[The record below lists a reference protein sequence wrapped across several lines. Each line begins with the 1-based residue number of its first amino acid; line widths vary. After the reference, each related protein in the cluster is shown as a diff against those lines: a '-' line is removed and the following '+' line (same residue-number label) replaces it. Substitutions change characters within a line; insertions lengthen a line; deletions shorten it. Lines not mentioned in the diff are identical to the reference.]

1 MRITNPTILRGYN
14 RDLNRL
20 LNLKNRTEKRITSQ
34 RQFARASEA
43 PLAAAKALNVRKSLY
58 YSAQYKE
65 NLKVADKFYTEAET
79 SLLQVSDKMAQIRET
94 IIAACNTTKDMQ
106 DYNIYAQQ
114 LETSARELCAIFNTD
129 SAGRAIFGGESDDP
143 SPFEIINDSNGNAAT
158 VLYHGIPVNAMSD
171 YKQYPYSKEVNLDI
185 GLGMEIDQETQEV
198 DPQSVLNISFVGTK
212 VSGCGAEYGVA
223 DIDLSQ
229 IKENRMYCIDVFAG
243 NVKKTVAFKGQ
254 GLPEDNVKVLNAALA
269 DAYKREKDLGEGYP
283 RVDAQGVV
291 YLVKDELD
299 ADGNPIKEEV
309 PVEDGIVCVV
319 NNDYKTEVDKYT
331 EMKNGAPEV
340 VIAKDDPVLNPNPKK
355 DELKK
360 YRIFPE
366 KLVID
371 NDSGYTNKFKVNVE
385 NLEDGE
391 YYSLEVKVGNE
402 DSKTV
407 TFRASD
413 NDDAE
418 ARSAETLNNIQKALD
433 DAFGAAG
440 KVNISKTKATQGMIT
455 CEGSPVKVSCS
466 DNKGMPPTAVTA
478 DITSKS
484 TSKVDTSKF
493 ETGKTYTFTVPNGGN
508 ITVTVDKDSNDIVK
522 KFNDANNTYTMDAN
536 GVITKKADGSFA
548 GGVTCK
554 DENGATVPVGAKTDY
569 SINLGNMIPGAK
581 YELKVI
587 TGDGRNVKNI
597 SFEAGENAEE
607 TLANLEKELNDATVK
622 FTKGDE
628 DGVYNV
634 SAGTALVNTVYAT
647 KENPVVERESIYSNN
662 YIQLTLDAARALRN
676 GDIEYANG
684 CIDRIVTANE
694 NLLVE
699 IADLGCNEEF
709 ISFNLDRITTREENL
724 LERQNDLEGADV
736 KKEITLWKTYE
747 AMYNA
752 CLQMSSSVVP
762 NSIFNYIK

>member
-20 LNLKNRTEKRITSQ
+20 LNLKTQTEKRITSQ

-79 SLLQVSDKMAQIRET
+79 SLLQVSEKMAQIRET

-114 LETSARELCAIFNTD
+114 LETSARELCSIFNTD

-229 IKENRMYCIDVFAG
+229 IKENRMYCIDVYAG
-243 NVKKTVAFKGQ
+243 NVKKTIAFKGQ
-254 GLPEDNVKVLNAALA
+254 VLPEDNVKVLNAALA
-269 DAYKREKDLGEGYP
+269 DAYKREKGLGEGYP
-283 RVDAQGVV
+283 KVDAQGVV

-299 ADGNPIKEEV
+299 ADDNVVNAEV
-309 PVEDGIVCVV
+309 PVEDGIVCIV
-319 NNDYKTEVDKYT
+319 NNEYRNEVDKYT
-331 EMKNGAPEV
+331 EMKDGEPT
-340 VIAKDDPVLNPNPKK
+340 VIVAKEL

-360 YRIFPE
+360 VNKKQIKIYPE
-366 KLVID
+366 KLVVD
-371 NDSGYTNKFKVNVE
+371 NDSGYTNKFKVNVD

-402 DSKTV
+402 DAKTI
-407 TFRASD
+407 TFQASD
-413 NDDAE
+413 NDDPE
-418 ARSAETLNNIQKALD
+418 LRTAETLNNIQQALD
-433 DAFGAAG
+433 EAYGTAG
-440 KVNISKTKATQGMIT
+440 KVNISKTKVTQGMIT
-455 CEGSPVKVSCS
+455 CEGSPVKVSCI
-466 DNKGMPPTAVTA
+466 DNKGTPPTAVKA
-478 DITSKS
+478 DIISKS
-484 TSKVDTSKF
+484 TSKFDTSKF
-493 ETGKTYTFTVPNGGN
+493 ETGKTYTFTVPNGVN
-508 ITVTVDKDSNDIVK
+508 ITVKVDDNTNDIVD
-522 KFNDANNTYTMDAN
+522 KFNNANNTYTMDTN

-554 DENGATVPVGAKTDY
+554 DETGATVPVGAKTDY
-569 SINLGNMIPGAK
+569 SINLGKMIPGAK

-587 TGDGRNVKNI
+587 TDDGRNVKNI

-607 TLANLEKELNDATVK
+607 TLANLEAALNDNTVK

-634 SAGTALVNTVYAT
+634 NEGTALANTIYPS
-647 KENPVVERESIYSNN
+647 KENPIVERESIYSNN

-676 GDIEYANG
+676 GDIAYANG

-724 LERQNDLEGADV
+724 LDRQNDLEGADV

>member
-20 LNLKNRTEKRITSQ
+20 LNLKSRTEKRITSQ

-158 VLYHGIPVNAMSD
+158 VLYHGIPVNAMND
-171 YKQYPYSKEVNLDI
+171 YKQYPYSKDVNIDI
-185 GLGMEIDQETQEV
+185 GIGMEIDQETQEV
-198 DPQSVLNISFVGTK
+198 DPQSVLDISFVGTK
-212 VSGCGAEYGVA
+212 VSGCGAQYGVA

-229 IKENRMYCIDVFAG
+229 IKENRMYCIDVYAG
-243 NVKKTVAFKGQ
+243 NVKKTIAFKGAT
-254 GLPEDNVKVLNAALA
+254 GKDNVAVLNAALA
-269 DAYKREKDLGEGYP
+269 DAYKKEKALGEGYP
-283 RVDAQGVV
+283 KVDDQGVI

-299 ADGNPIKEEV
+299 KDGNIAVKDGKRMEEI

-319 NNDYKTEVDKYT
+319 NNEYRKEVDKYFD
-331 EMKNGAPEV
+331 KNG
-340 VIAKDDPVLNPNPKK
+340 DPVVGKTKL
-355 DELKK
+355 L
-360 YRIFPE
+360 YPE
-366 KLVID
+366 KLVVD

-385 NLEDGE
+385 NLTDGQ
-391 YYSLEVKVGNE
+391 YYSINVKVGNE
-402 DSKTV
+402 DAKTV
-407 TFRASD
+407 TFQASD
-413 NDDAE
+413 NDDVE
-418 ARSAETLNNIQKALD
+418 QRHTETLNNLQAALD
-433 DAFGAAG
+433 EAFGAAG
-440 KVNISKTKATQGMIT
+440 RVNVSKTKATQGMIT
-455 CEGSPVKVSCS
+455 CEGSPVKVTCE
-466 DNKGMPPTAVTA
+466 DNEGTPPTAVKA

-484 TSKVDTSKF
+484 TMKYDTERF
-493 ETGKTYTFTVPNGGN
+493 EKGIKYTFTVPGEA
-508 ITVTVDKDSNDIVK
+508 DIVITATDDK
-522 KFNDANNTYTMDAN
+522 GFVPAEFTKASTGYKMDSN
-536 GVITKKADGSFA
+536 GVITKKDGSFA
-548 GGVTCK
+548 GGITCTAGEGK
-554 DENGATVPVGAKTDY
+554 DAKTVPAGTKTDY
-569 SINLGNMIPGAK
+569 SIDLGKMIPGAE

-587 TGDGRNVKNI
+587 TGDGRDVKNI
-597 SFEAGENAEE
+597 SFKAGDTVDD
-607 TLANLEKELNDATVK
+607 TLANLEKALNDTTVK
-622 FTKGDE
+622 FTKGDK

-634 SAGTALVNTVYAT
+634 SAGTAIANSVYAS

-684 CIDRIVTANE
+684 CIDRIVSANE

-709 ISFNLDRITTREENL
+709 IEFNLARITTREENL
-724 LERQNDLEGADV
+724 CERQNDLEGADV